1 MSLFS
6 KIRGTIETIF
16 QIGLGGPQVKAN
28 AGAVEMRDPTDAA
41 FVITRGLD
49 PVAAN
54 DYATK
59 NYVDAGTLGGAI
71 REVRFAIGT
80 GAAQNSATTIPA
92 NAQIVDAELSVTT
105 PYSAGATLAVGQTGS
120 TSLLM
125 GTTDSAPQTANRY
138 AVDQD
143 TAWGATPR
151 TVLVTVGGGPAAGA
165 GVCIVRYTTPAA

>member
-6 KIRGTIETIF
+6 KLRGTIETLF
-16 QIGLGGPQVKAN
+16 QIGLGGPQIKAN
-28 AGAVEMRDPTDAA
+28 GAALEMRDPTDAA

-59 NYVDAGTLGGAI
+59 NYTDSGAQGGAI
-71 REVRFAIGT
+71 REVRYAIGT
-80 GAAQNSATTIPA
+80 GASQPSATTIPA
-92 NAQIVDAELSVTT
+92 NVQIVYSEVEVTT
-105 PYSAGATLAVGQTGS
+105 PYSAGATIAVGQTGS
-120 TSLLM
+120 TSLLQ
-125 GTTDSAPQTANRY
+125 GTTDDNPQSAARY

-151 TVLVTVGGGPAAGA
+151 TVLATIGGAPAAGA
-165 GVCIVRYTTPAA
+165 GFVIVRYATPAA